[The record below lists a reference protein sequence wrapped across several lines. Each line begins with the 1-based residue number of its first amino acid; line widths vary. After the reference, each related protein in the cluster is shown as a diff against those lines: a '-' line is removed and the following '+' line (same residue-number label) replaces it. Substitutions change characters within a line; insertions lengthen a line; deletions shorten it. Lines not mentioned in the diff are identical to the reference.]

1 MQVFLGIDWSHTHH
15 DGCFLDERGQ
25 VLSRV
30 RVEHTADG
38 LAQLDQARAQLGVSR
53 EHCWAALETAHTLL
67 VDFLWD
73 QGYPNVFVIPPGAIK
88 GARRRY
94 RQSNAHTDQSD
105 AWLIADVLRTDPAT
119 LHPWRPE
126 SLIVRQLR
134 AKVSLLH
141 FLTKEIRRL
150 SNRLRAVLARYY
162 PAALHVFHDPAS
174 PISLLFLQ
182 AFPTPA
188 AAASL
193 TRQAFGQFAR
203 AHRYRQPEAVL
214 TTAYAR
220 LQAAYPT
227 AHATTL
233 AAYPQEAVWLAQ
245 HLLAA
250 IQHKKGETARLQEL
264 FQQHPDHQ
272 LFASL
277 PGTGDFL
284 APALLAK
291 FGEDR
296 QRFPQPGSLQ
306 ALAGT
311 CPVTEQSGKGRR
323 VYFRQACDHEFRQI
337 VQQWAK
343 ASLAQSTW
351 ATTYWHSLRQRARS
365 ASHAYRCLANRWLA
379 IAWKC
384 WQSHQ
389 PYDEA
394 VHLHNRARRLAK
406 RA

>member
-1 MQVFLGIDWSHTHH
+1 MQIFLGLDWSHTHH
-15 DGCFLDERGQ
+15 DACWLDERGHI
-25 VLSRV
+25 LSRLTV
-30 RVEHTADG
+30 PHTVEG
-38 LAQLDQARAQLGVSR
+38 LAQLDGAREQLGITRAECQVG
-53 EHCWAALETAHTLL
+53 LETAHTLL
-67 VDFLWD
+67 IDFLWD

-94 RQSNAHTDQSD
+94 RQTNAHTDQSD
-105 AWLIADVLRTDPAT
+105 AWVIADVLRTDPAT
-119 LHPWRPE
+119 LHPWHPD

-150 SNRLRAVLARYY
+150 SNRLIAVLARYY

-174 PISLLFLQ
+174 PIALLFLQ
-182 AFPTPA
+182 AFPTSEAVTP
-188 AAASL
+188 L

-203 AHRYRQPEAVL
+203 AHRYRQSDTVL
-214 TTAYAR
+214 SAAYAR
-220 LQAAYPT
+220 LQAAYPV
-227 AHATTL
+227 ASATTV
-233 AAYPQEAVWLAQ
+233 AAYREEAVWLAQ

-250 IQHKKGETARLQEL
+250 IEHKKCEMARLQEL
-264 FQQHPDHQ
+264 FQQHPEHE

-296 QRFPQPGSLQ
+296 ERFPQPGSLQ

-323 VYFRQACDHEFRQI
+323 VHFRQACDHEFRQI
-337 VQQWAK
+337 AQQWAK
-343 ASLAQSTW
+343 ASVAQSSW
-351 ATTYWHSLRQRARS
+351 ATTYWHSVREHSRS
-365 ASHAYRCLANRWLA
+365 NSHAYRCLANRWLA

-384 WQSHQ
+384 WQSRQ

-394 VHLHNRARRLAK
+394 IHLQNRARRLAT

>member
-1 MQVFLGIDWSHTHH
+1 MQVFFGIDWSHTHH
-15 DGCFLDERGQ
+15 DACFLEARGQ
-25 VLSRV
+25 VLSRLTV
-30 RVEHTADG
+30 KHTTEG
-38 LAQLDQARAQLGVSR
+38 LAQLDRAREQLGVTR
-53 EHCWAALETAHTLL
+53 AECQVGLETAHTLL
-67 VDFLWD
+67 IDFLWD

-94 RQSNAHTDQSD
+94 RQTNAHTDQSD
-105 AWLIADVLRTDPAT
+105 AWVIADVLRTDPAT
-119 LHPWRPE
+119 LHPWRPDG
-126 SLIVRQLR
+126 LIVRQLR

-150 SNRLRAVLARYY
+150 SNRLGAVLARYY
-162 PAALHVFHDPAS
+162 PAALYVFRDPAS

-182 AFPTPA
+182 AFPTPEA
-188 AAASL
+188 ATAL
-193 TRQAFGQFAR
+193 TRLAFGEFAR
-203 AHRYRQPEAVL
+203 ARRYRQSDAVL
-214 TTAYAR
+214 SAAYAR
-220 LQAAYPT
+220 LQATYPVAST
-227 AHATTL
+227 ITV
-233 AAYPQEAVWLAQ
+233 AAYREEAVWLAQ

-250 IQHKKGETARLQEL
+250 IEHKKGEIARLQEL
-264 FQQHPDHQ
+264 FHQHPDRA

-296 QRFPQPGSLQ
+296 ERFPQPSSLQ

-323 VYFRQACDHEFRQI
+323 VHFRQACDHEFRQI
-337 VQQWAK
+337 AQQWAK
-343 ASLAQSTW
+343 ASVAQSSW
-351 ATTYWHSLRQRARS
+351 ATTYWHNVREHSRS
-365 ASHAYRCLANRWLA
+365 NSHAYRCLANRWLA

-384 WQSHQ
+384 WQSRQ

-394 VHLHNRARRLAK
+394 VHLQNRARRLAT